1 MPDINRDADDSNPA
15 INEQTACERAKELHA
30 DVDATHQGHN
40 VRVTL
45 GDKYSPKVE
54 IETKK
59 NDGPGIFAIGLGL
72 GALIGVV
79 VTVVIIH
86 ARNKP
91 AQQAPA
97 KEIKPSEDE

>member
-45 GDKYSPKVE
+45 GDKYSPKV
-54 IETKK
+54 
-59 NDGPGIFAIGLGL
+59 
-72 GALIGVV
+72 
-79 VTVVIIH
+79 
-86 ARNKP
+86 
-91 AQQAPA
+91 
-97 KEIKPSEDE
+97 